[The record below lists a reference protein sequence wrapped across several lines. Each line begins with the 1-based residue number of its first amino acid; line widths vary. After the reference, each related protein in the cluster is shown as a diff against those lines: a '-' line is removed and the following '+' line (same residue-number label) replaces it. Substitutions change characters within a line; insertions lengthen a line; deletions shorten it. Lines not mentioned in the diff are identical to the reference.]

1 MNDNNSKKDRVI
13 IMNTVLA
20 YIQYGI
26 SNATPD
32 NVLEVVCTH
41 FTSTEITEAKY
52 VLWNDCKLGN
62 HPSRNNSK
70 CRKAA
75 EAHVQDIMDYM
86 FKLDVENYVFSVE
99 AGGIARLPKFNAESL
114 NVVAINQQIV
124 DLKEMCYTNKMV
136 AASYRNDFL
145 RCQDQLNIMQT
156 VLQQHTNAL
165 RDIRQ
170 ADGSFNINT
179 APHGTYKDVASM
191 PSSNPKTVPK
201 QQSNSNTSTA
211 SYAEVSKS
219 KSPSKQSPVTT
230 YTQLKLLTSS
240 LSSTSFSFNADQSIP
255 VVSNPRVSEVVGG
268 PTGVPS
274 QSSSS
279 STSTSPR
286 IPSPSRGSDIVDG
299 NDFQKN
305 PRDIRNEKR
314 RESHRRKVVYGT
326 KNIGNSRFSGGQRD
340 STDLFVYHVNHK
352 CTIRDLR
359 DLLSE
364 NNINNRDVR
373 IDITSHE
380 ASKFKSFR
388 LIAPSHLKEM
398 LLAPEFWSVGI
409 RIKEYKP
416 MVKGRDNNEQQTY
429 YNNGR

>member
-1 MNDNNSKKDRVI
+1 M
-13 IMNTVLA
+13 
-20 YIQYGI
+20 
-26 SNATPD
+26 
-32 NVLEVVCTH
+32 
-41 FTSTEITEAKY
+41 
-52 VLWNDCKLGN
+52 
-62 HPSRNNSK
+62 
-70 CRKAA
+70 
-75 EAHVQDIMDYM
+75 
-86 FKLDVENYVFSVE
+86 
-99 AGGIARLPKFNAESL
+99 
-114 NVVAINQQIV
+114 
-124 DLKEMCYTNKMV
+124 
-136 AASYRNDFL
+136 
-145 RCQDQLNIMQT
+145 
-156 VLQQHTNAL
+156 
-165 RDIRQ
+165 
-170 ADGSFNINT
+170 
-179 APHGTYKDVASM
+179 
-191 PSSNPKTVPK
+191 
-201 QQSNSNTSTA
+201 
-211 SYAEVSKS
+211 
-219 KSPSKQSPVTT
+219 TT

-240 LSSTSFSFNADQSIP
+240 LSPTSFSFNADQSIP
-255 VVSNPRVSEVVGG
+255 VVSKPRVSEVVGG
-268 PTGVPS
+268 PTGVPF
-274 QSSSS
+274 QSYSS

-314 RESHRRKVVYGT
+314 RESHCRKVVYGT
-326 KNIGNSRFSGGQRD
+326 KNISNSLFSGGQRD

-409 RIKEYKP
+409 R
-416 MVKGRDNNEQQTY
+416 VKGRDNIRRGNTTRQQTY